1 MTRLITSISKLGKT
15 EPFELQV
22 AQGQIAY
29 HKTTF
34 KFGFNADVDDTLET
48 VWSKGGLYA
57 YLSSATA
64 LYISSSSTDDTVAG
78 TGARTVKV
86 SGLDSNYDEVSV
98 TVNMNGQSGVSL
110 GTFTRVNRI
119 EVLTAGSGG
128 ANAGDLHVGSEA
140 SPTVGVPATSY
151 AYVAVGDNQTL
162 MSLWTVPR
170 NYTAYLY
177 QTDITVA
184 TTQNNKYC
192 TVSLVAR
199 PFGGVFNV
207 KDRFVKAES
216 SVNQTYSIPLKFE
229 EKTDIEFRA
238 IGDSAGADIAISA
251 GMDFMYVLN
260 GSALNG

>member
-1 MTRLITSISKLGKT
+1 MAITSITQRGTT
-15 EPFELQV
+15 EDFGLQV
-22 AQGQIAY
+22 ARGQIPY
-29 HKTTF
+29 HKSNF
-34 KFGFNADVDDTLET
+34 KFGFNADVDDALET

-64 LYISSSSTDDTVAG
+64 LYISSSSTNDTVAG

-86 SGLDSNYDEVSV
+86 SGLDSDYDEVSV

-128 ANAGDLHVGSEA
+128 ANAGNLHVGSEA
-140 SPTVGVPATSY
+140 SPTVGVPATTY
-151 AYVAVGDNQTL
+151 AYVNAGDNQTL
-162 MSLWTVPR
+162 MALWTVPR
-170 NYTAYLY
+170 NYTAYVT

-216 SVNQTYSIPLKFE
+216 SVHQVYNFPLKFE

-251 GMDFMYVLN
+251 GIDILYILN
-260 GSALNG
+260 DLYKGD

>member
-1 MTRLITSISKLGKT
+1 MAITSITQRGTT
-15 EPFELQV
+15 EDFGLQV
-22 AQGQIAY
+22 ARGQIPY
-29 HKTTF
+29 HKSNF
-34 KFGFNADVDDTLET
+34 KFGFNADVDDALET

-98 TVNMNGQSGVSL
+98 TVDMDGQSGVSL
-110 GTFTRVNRI
+110 GTFIRVNRI

-128 ANAGDLHVGSEA
+128 ANAGNLHVGSEA
-140 SPTVGVPATSY
+140 SPTIGVPATTY
-151 AYVAVGDNQTL
+151 AYVTAGDNQTL
-162 MSLWTVPR
+162 MALWTVPR
-170 NYTAYLY
+170 NYTAYVT

-216 SVNQTYSIPLKFE
+216 SVNQVYNFPLKFE

-251 GMDFMYVLN
+251 GIDILYILN
-260 GSALNG
+260 DLYKGD

>member
-1 MTRLITSISKLGKT
+1 MAITSITQRGTT
-15 EPFELQV
+15 EDFGLQV
-22 AQGQIAY
+22 ARGQIPY
-29 HKTTF
+29 HKSNF
-34 KFGFNADVDDTLET
+34 KFGFNADVDDALET

-64 LYISSSSTDDTVAG
+64 LYISSSSTNDTVAG

-86 SGLDSNYDEVSV
+86 SGLDSDYDEVSV

-128 ANAGDLHVGSEA
+128 ANAGNLHVGSEA
-140 SPTVGVPATSY
+140 SPTVGEPATTY
-151 AYVAVGDNQTL
+151 AYVTAGDNQTL
-162 MSLWTVPR
+162 MALWTVPR
-170 NYTAYLY
+170 NYTAYVT

-216 SVNQTYSIPLKFE
+216 SVNQTYNFPLKFE

-251 GMDFMYVLN
+251 GIDILYILN
-260 GSALNG
+260 DLYKGD

>member
-1 MTRLITSISKLGKT
+1 MAITSITQRGTT
-15 EPFELQV
+15 EDFGLQV
-22 AQGQIAY
+22 ARGQIPY
-29 HKTTF
+29 HKSNF
-34 KFGFNADVDDTLET
+34 KFGFNADVDDALET

-64 LYISSSSTDDTVAG
+64 LYISSSSTNDTVAG

-86 SGLDSNYDEVSV
+86 SGLDSDYDEVSV

-128 ANAGDLHVGSEA
+128 ANAGNLHVGSEA
-140 SPTVGVPATSY
+140 SPTVGVPATTY
-151 AYVAVGDNQTL
+151 AYVTAGDNQTL
-162 MSLWTVPR
+162 MALWTVPR
-170 NYTAYLY
+170 NYTAYVT

-216 SVNQTYSIPLKFE
+216 SVNQTYNFPLKFE

-251 GMDFMYVLN
+251 GIDILYILN
-260 GSALNG
+260 DLYKGD

>member
-1 MTRLITSISKLGKT
+1 MAITSITQRGTT
-15 EPFELQV
+15 EDFGLQV
-22 AQGQIAY
+22 ARGQIPY
-29 HKTTF
+29 HKSNF
-34 KFGFNADVDDTLET
+34 KFGFNADVDDALET

-64 LYISSSSTDDTVAG
+64 LYISSSSTNDTVAG

-86 SGLDSNYDEVSV
+86 SGLDSDYDEVSV

-128 ANAGDLHVGSEA
+128 ANAGNLHVGSEA
-140 SPTVGVPATSY
+140 SPTVGVPATTY
-151 AYVAVGDNQTL
+151 AYVTAGDNQTL
-162 MSLWTVPR
+162 MALWTVPR
-170 NYTAYLY
+170 NYTAYVT

-216 SVNQTYSIPLKFE
+216 SVNQVYNFPLKFE

-251 GMDFMYVLN
+251 GIDILYILN
-260 GSALNG
+260 DLYKGD

>member
-1 MTRLITSISKLGKT
+1 MAITSITQRGTT
-15 EPFELQV
+15 EDFGLQV
-22 AQGQIAY
+22 ARGQIPY
-29 HKTTF
+29 HKSNF
-34 KFGFNADVDDTLET
+34 KFGFNADVDDALET

-86 SGLDSNYDEVSV
+86 SGLDSDYDEVSV

-128 ANAGDLHVGSEA
+128 ANAGNLHVGSEA
-140 SPTVGVPATSY
+140 SPTVGVPATTY
-151 AYVAVGDNQTL
+151 AYVTAGDNQTL
-162 MSLWTVPR
+162 MALWTVPR
-170 NYTAYLY
+170 NYTAYVT

-216 SVNQTYSIPLKFE
+216 SVHQVYNFPLKFE

-251 GMDFMYVLN
+251 GIDILYILN
-260 GSALNG
+260 DLYKGD

>member
-1 MTRLITSISKLGKT
+1 MAITSITQRGTT
-15 EPFELQV
+15 EDFGLQV
-22 AQGQIAY
+22 ARGQIPY
-29 HKTTF
+29 HKSNF
-34 KFGFNADVDDTLET
+34 KFGFNADVDDALET

-64 LYISSSSTDDTVAG
+64 LYISSSSTNDTVAG

-86 SGLDSNYDEVSV
+86 SGLDSDYDEVSV

-128 ANAGDLHVGSEA
+128 ANAGNLHVGSEA
-140 SPTVGVPATSY
+140 SPTVGVPATTY
-151 AYVAVGDNQTL
+151 AYVTVGDNQTL
-162 MSLWTVPR
+162 MALWTVPR
-170 NYTAYLY
+170 NYTAYVT

-207 KDRFVKAES
+207 KDRFVKSES
-216 SVNQTYSIPLKFE
+216 SHHQVYNFPLKFE

-238 IGDSAGADIAISA
+238 IGDSAGADIAISV
-251 GMDFMYVLN
+251 GIDILYILN
-260 GSALNG
+260 DLYKGD

>member
-1 MTRLITSISKLGKT
+1 MAITSITQRGTT
-15 EPFELQV
+15 EDFGLQV
-22 AQGQIAY
+22 ARGQIPY
-29 HKTTF
+29 HKSNF
-34 KFGFNADVDDTLET
+34 KFGFNADVDDALET

-78 TGARTVKV
+78 TGARTVKI
-86 SGLDSNYDEVSV
+86 SGLDSDYDEVSV

-128 ANAGDLHVGSEA
+128 ANAGNLHVGSEA
-140 SPTVGVPATSY
+140 SPTVGVPATTY
-151 AYVAVGDNQTL
+151 AYVTAGDNQTL
-162 MSLWTVPR
+162 MALWTVPR
-170 NYTAYLY
+170 NYTAYVT

-216 SVNQTYSIPLKFE
+216 SVNQVYNFPLKFE

-238 IGDSAGADIAISA
+238 IGDSAGADIAVSA
-251 GMDFMYVLN
+251 GIDILYILN
-260 GSALNG
+260 DLYKGD